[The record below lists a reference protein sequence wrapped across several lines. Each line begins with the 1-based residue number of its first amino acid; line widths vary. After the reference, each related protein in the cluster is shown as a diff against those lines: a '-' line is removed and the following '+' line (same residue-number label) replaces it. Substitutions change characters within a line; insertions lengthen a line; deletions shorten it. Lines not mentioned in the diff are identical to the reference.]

1 MNFITNNNAP
11 DRKKLV
17 KALAEHFDFDAT
29 YAGPPTFDYKVGD
42 ITVERD
48 GQLATEDEALAARL
62 KDFLIQN
69 EWLDA
74 EATEAETP
82 AEEATAEPA
91 TEEAEPE
98 QDLGDEVMK
107 VGYPLDGMTITG
119 LTNLIHLLYSK
130 QYLIGKSVREELI
143 AITDEAISELHEKN
157 PQTVEETITLI
168 RELTKRSCIKGMA
181 ISETDI
187 LLAFP
192 LTEDDATR
200 AAFQHLGVSICN
212 AAKAATRVQADYQK
226 PEAEKYHMRGWLLRL
241 GFGGPANAG
250 ARKILLQHL
259 AGCSAFPNAE
269 QAKRHADKYAA
280 IRKEQREA
288 ARAAAEA
295 PDEAPAPIQEPEAA
309 EEPAPADAP
318 VAPDVPEAT
327 EEQEVTEVE

>member
-1 MNFITNNNAP
+1 MNFTTNNNAP

-17 KALAEHFDFDAT
+17 KALAEHFEFDAT

-74 EATEAETP
+74 EATEASDTDD
-82 AEEATAEPA
+82 EPA
-91 TEEAEPE
+91 PEEPAAEAAP
-98 QDLGDEVMK
+98 DLEETVMK

-168 RELTKRSCIKGMA
+168 RELTKRGCIKGMA

-295 PDEAPAPIQEPEAA
+295 PVEAPAPIQEPEAA

-318 VAPDVPEAT
+318 VAPDVPEVA
-327 EEQEVTEVE
+327 EEQEVAEVE

>member
-74 EATEAETP
+74 EVTEAPTTED
-82 AEEATAEPA
+82 EPA
-91 TEEAEPE
+91 PEEPSAEAAP
-98 QDLGDEVMK
+98 DLEEMVMK
-107 VGYPLDGMTITG
+107 VGYPLDGMTVTG

-157 PQTVEETITLI
+157 PQTVEDSIALI
-168 RELTKRSCIKGMA
+168 RELTKRGCIKGMA

-192 LTEDDATR
+192 LTENDATR

-212 AAKAATRVQADYQK
+212 AAKAATRVQADHQK

-295 PDEAPAPIQEPEAA
+295 PDEAPAPIQEQEAA
-309 EEPAPADAP
+309 DEPAPADAP
-318 VAPDVPEAT
+318 VAPDVPEVA